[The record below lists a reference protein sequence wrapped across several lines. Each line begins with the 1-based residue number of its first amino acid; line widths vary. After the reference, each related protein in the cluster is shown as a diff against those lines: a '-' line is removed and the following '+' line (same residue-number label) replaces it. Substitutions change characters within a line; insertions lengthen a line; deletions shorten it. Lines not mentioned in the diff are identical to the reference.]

1 MALSSSSPFYKML
14 SELSRFK
21 LDKEDMII
29 IGMGIKNE
37 DIVEFT
43 NIIQQIKTNDYD
55 ALMSKFLKFRQE
67 KQYE

>member
-21 LDKEDMII
+21 LDREDMII

-43 NIIQQIKTNDYD
+43 NIIQQIKNNDYD